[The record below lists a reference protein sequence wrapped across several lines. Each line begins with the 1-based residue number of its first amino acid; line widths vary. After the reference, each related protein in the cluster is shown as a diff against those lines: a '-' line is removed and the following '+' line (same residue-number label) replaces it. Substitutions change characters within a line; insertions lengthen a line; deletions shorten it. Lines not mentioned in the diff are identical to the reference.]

1 MIFYHITTPEQWAA
15 QEAQDFYT
23 ADSLDTEGFIHC
35 SFAEQVDKTLSLYFK
50 GMEKIWLLTI
60 DSELLTSKLIVEGSR
75 DGELF
80 PHIYGVVNKTAIVD
94 RVERML

>member
-1 MIFYHITTPEQWAA
+1 MIFHHITTPEQWVA
-15 QEAQDFYT
+15 QEPHDFYT

-60 DSELLTSKLIVEGSR
+60 DSELLTSKLVVEGSR